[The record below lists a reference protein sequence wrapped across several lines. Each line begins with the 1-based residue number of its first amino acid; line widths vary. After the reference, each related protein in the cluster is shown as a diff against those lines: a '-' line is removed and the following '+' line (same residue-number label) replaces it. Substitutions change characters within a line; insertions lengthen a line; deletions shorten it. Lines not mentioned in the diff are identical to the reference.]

1 MPRRNNADKACT
13 TGERHSKRERSQAEQ
28 HNIGWQDS
36 GLRNW
41 AVEKKARYDA
51 ERYARSEEAKS
62 KPRPPA
68 TTGVSRSGTGT
79 SVPGAQRNG
88 GFCHRAAR

>member
-1 MPRRNNADKACT
+1 MSVVSLLREWLTTAAVKFTMPRLNNADKACT

-51 ERYARSEEAKS
+51 ERS
-62 KPRPPA
+62 
-68 TTGVSRSGTGT
+68 SRWK
-79 SVPGAQRNG
+79 RRRR
-88 GFCHRAAR
+88 RA